1 MFGELSTVPS
11 APIPGATKSTVV
23 ALSAAAGAVCG
34 PGAPACG
41 AALAVGANAV
51 WDGTDSAIAGENRG
65 IVAAVDK
72 LANDPSPSVD
82 EVSSFDP

>member
-1 MFGELSTVPS
+1 M
-11 APIPGATKSTVV
+11 
-23 ALSAAAGAVCG
+23 ALSAVAGAACG

-51 WDGTDSAIAGENRG
+51 WDGADSAIAGENRG

-72 LANDPSPSVD
+72 LAHEATPSVD
-82 EVSSFDP
+82 EVSSSSKN